1 VRFNV
6 FFRTQTFSTAIPIQC
21 MMGCRPM
28 IRCAASMSC
37 RRSAIAF
44 LDVSDADLVLD
55 IVGIGEATPGHVLVM
70 VREVG
75 E

>member
-1 VRFNV
+1 MHDGMPADDPLCRLNV
-6 FFRTQTFSTAIPIQC
+6 VPAKRHRLILNP
-21 MMGCRPM
+21 
-28 IRCAASMSC
+28 
-37 RRSAIAF
+37 
-44 LDVSDADLVLD
+44 DVSDADLVLD

>member
-1 VRFNV
+1 
-6 FFRTQTFSTAIPIQC
+6 
-21 MMGCRPM
+21 M